1 MADHQLKN
9 LSPQQ
14 AWELLQADPRAIL
27 VDIRSSMEYLFVGH
41 PKGAVHVAWIDEPDW
56 KVNPHFT
63 TEIRKLI
70 LGGVVH
76 AGEISSAPVLLI
88 CRSGKRSVEA
98 GMQLLADGMTN
109 VYNVSEGFEG
119 DLDEHH
125 HRSTLGGWRFAG
137 LPWEQC

>member
-1 MADHQLKN
+1 MSDQQLKN
-9 LSPQQ
+9 ISPKE
-14 AWELLQADPRAIL
+14 AWELMQNDPRALL

-76 AGEISSAPVLLI
+76 AGEISSAPVMLI

-98 GMQLLADGMTN
+98 GNQLIADGMTN
-109 VYNVSEGFEG
+109 VYNVTQGFEG
-119 DLDEHH
+119 DLDEKH
-125 HRSTLGGWRFAG
+125 HRSTQGGWRFDD